1 MHNAVIAGYS
11 RSPFTISYK
20 GELKSLRPE
29 DILAQVIKKLISPS
43 NLNKDDIE
51 DVIVGCAFP
60 EGEQGFNIGK
70 VVTFMC
76 DLPRSVAGMTV
87 NRWCGSSMQAIHN
100 AAGSISM
107 GSGKVFICAG
117 VESMTRV
124 PMLGFNPMPHPQLLE
139 DNPNVYLSMGI
150 TAENVAKKYNIDRKE
165 QQEFAI
171 SSHEKASNA
180 DSKGNFKDE
189 ITSIKNDTIDVTKDG
204 GIRPGTT
211 QEILDG
217 LKLAFDQNGTV
228 TAGTSSPLTDGAAA
242 TLICEENYAKENG
255 LDILA
260 RIKSCAVNG
269 CDPEVMGLGPI
280 GASRKAMDRAGINSA
295 DLGVVELNEAFA
307 SQSLACVQ
315 DLELDKK
322 IVNLDGGAIALGHPL
337 GATGARITGKAAQL
351 LKREGKKYALA
362 TQCIGLGQGIA
373 TVSYTHLTLP
383 TICSV

>member
-29 DILAQVIKKLISPS
+29 DILAQVINKLISPS

-180 DSKGNFKDE
+180 DSKGNLKDE

-280 GASRKAMDRAGINSA
+280 GASRKAMDRAGIHSA

-373 TVSYTHLTLP
+373 TVLEA
-383 TICSV
+383 V

>member
-29 DILAQVIKKLISPS
+29 DILAQVINKLISPS

-189 ITSIKNDTIDVTKDG
+189 ITSIKNDTMDVNKDG

-280 GASRKAMDRAGINSA
+280 GASRKAMDRAGINSD

-373 TVSYTHLTLP
+373 TVLEA
-383 TICSV
+383 V

>member
-29 DILAQVIKKLISPS
+29 DILAQVINKLISPS
-43 NLNKDDIE
+43 NLNKNDIE

-189 ITSIKNDTIDVTKDG
+189 ITSIENDTIDVTKDG

-280 GASRKAMDRAGINSA
+280 GASRKAMD
-295 DLGVVELNEAFA
+295 L
-307 SQSLACVQ
+307 SL
-315 DLELDKK
+315 
-322 IVNLDGGAIALGHPL
+322 IHI
-337 GATGARITGKAAQL
+337 
-351 LKREGKKYALA
+351 
-362 TQCIGLGQGIA
+362 
-373 TVSYTHLTLP
+373 
-383 TICSV
+383 